1 MMILVKEI
9 RISNAMAMMMPARI
23 NRVNISDEY
32 IKVHVRLLLRQMKY
46 VEQVLSLFVLYSMC
60 LVTYYDDVSKLTG
73 IREGSAM
80 LQSLSTTTRLSA
92 FFYAH
97 LLCILLEF

>member
-1 MMILVKEI
+1 MQLEYRRSKVKAEMRGGNGAVTTGGVPPLLVVQLLLQEMSPLMILVKEI

-46 VEQVLSLFVLYSMC
+46 TSNKFYPCLFVL
-60 LVTYYDDVSKLTG
+60 
-73 IREGSAM
+73 
-80 LQSLSTTTRLSA
+80 
-92 FFYAH
+92 
-97 LLCILLEF
+97 LLI